1 MSSLVRIALIVV
13 VVATIVL
20 LLLLAIS
27 ALAVVLT
34 GGLAEQVGK
43 VLGIGQTAVD
53 VWDIAKWPVLL
64 LVVGFMFSLLYWAA
78 PNVKQP
84 GFRWLTPGGLL
95 AVLIWIAISLLF
107 LFAGAPLL
115 ALIEAANETAGDLML
130 IQALDRIT
138 GGETSIPVAAAALA
152 VVGWICLFWAAGL
165 ARLLRDE
172 Y

>member
-1 MSSLVRIALIVV
+1 MVWTSVVFPLVFALI
-13 VVATIVL
+13 AM
-20 LLLLAIS
+20 
-27 ALAVVLT
+27 
-34 GGLAEQVGK
+34 
-43 VLGIGQTAVD
+43 GIGT
-53 VWDIAKWPVLL
+53 VLRSN
-64 LVVGFMFSLLYWAA
+64 GPA
-78 PNVKQP
+78 
-84 GFRWLTPGGLL
+84 
-95 AVLIWIAISLLF
+95 IAISLLF

-152 VVGWICLFWAAGL
+152 VIGWVGLFWAAGL